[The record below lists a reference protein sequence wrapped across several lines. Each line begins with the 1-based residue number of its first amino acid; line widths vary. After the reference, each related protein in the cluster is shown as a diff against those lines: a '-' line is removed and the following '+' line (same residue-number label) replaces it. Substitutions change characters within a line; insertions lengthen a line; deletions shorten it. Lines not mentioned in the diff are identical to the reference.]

1 LTRNQ
6 SAADQQKLAF
16 SPVYTAAE
24 MKPLLLSSLT
34 YSRAKLLGNA
44 DRLARKI
51 SDGLVEVRSLRG
63 GEIESRQGIIQGLW
77 RASAQWNNYS
87 VKRLTGEMEQLVP
100 QRDVLLIQTQ
110 LWVAEKQDLNRNI
123 AELMEGIAPSS

>member
-1 LTRNQ
+1 
-6 SAADQQKLAF
+6 
-16 SPVYTAAE
+16 

-51 SDGLVEVRSLRG
+51 SDGLVEVRNLRG